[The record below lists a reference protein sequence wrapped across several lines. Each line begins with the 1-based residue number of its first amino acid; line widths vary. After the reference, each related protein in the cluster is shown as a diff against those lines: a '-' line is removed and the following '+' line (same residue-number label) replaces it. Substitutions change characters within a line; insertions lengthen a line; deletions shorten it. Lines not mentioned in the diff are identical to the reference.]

1 MRVATVIHRHFE
13 CNAWSSTMKKTAT
26 VLGAAAAA
34 AMIAAPVAA
43 AERYSAPVAGENEI
57 GLEGSGLIIGLLAA
71 AAVIVGIILI
81 TDSDDED
88 DAVSP

>member
-1 MRVATVIHRHFE
+1 
-13 CNAWSSTMKKTAT
+13 MKKTAT

-43 AERYSAPVAGENEI
+43 AERYSAPVDGESEI
-57 GLEGSGLIIGLLAA
+57 GGEYGIIIGILAA
-71 AAVIVGIILI
+71 AAVIAGIII
-81 TDSDDED
+81 IADDDD

>member
-1 MRVATVIHRHFE
+1 
-13 CNAWSSTMKKTAT
+13 MKKSAT
-26 VLGAAAAA
+26 FLGAAAVA

-43 AERYSAPVAGENEI
+43 AERYSAPVDSESEM
-57 GLEGSGLIIGLLAA
+57 GLEGSGLIIGVLAA

-81 TDSDDED
+81 TDDDD